1 MKRIIHLSKGVEY
14 APATDGESARLVVTE
29 KAAEALLREAWCAI
43 QAFRLEPISLDE
55 VDELIERKPVRR

>member
-1 MKRIIHLSKGVEY
+1 MHLPRGVEY
-14 APATDGESARLVVTE
+14 APATADGESPRLVVTE